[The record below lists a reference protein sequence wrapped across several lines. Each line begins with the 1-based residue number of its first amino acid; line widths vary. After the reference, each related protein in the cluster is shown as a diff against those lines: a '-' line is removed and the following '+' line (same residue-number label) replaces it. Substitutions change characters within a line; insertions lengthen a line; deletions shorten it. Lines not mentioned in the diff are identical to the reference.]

1 MRLIISLAL
10 VIILQI
16 DMHAQRRVR
25 FIEVNTIEA
34 WEDVLEMS
42 KKNSRLLF
50 INICSPWSEVCTFMR
65 TNTFRDRE
73 LASFIMNDFIPVY
86 IQGDSDFGEV
96 WTDRYDVSAFPMMFF
111 MTPGERVISRLEGY
125 QEISTIIDSGKRS
138 LTVYREYPRLR
149 RAYIEGGLSPR
160 GWRELINL
168 ELINE
173 GQEGARPLFNEF
185 IAEKDQSL
193 WSSEENLKLIVT
205 FGAAP
210 GEDVFQWVV
219 DNFENLR
226 VNDHFNAKK
235 FFDNSFNHT
244 MSVAV
249 RRKDINLLNKA
260 ELELFRFSNL
270 NSEEQREMI
279 HEMYRTYYLRIG
291 DWDSF
296 AKHVE
301 KMASESSS
309 EETVLALE
317 ARFIIENFL
326 EEDALNEGIRLM
338 RKSISLRDRF
348 TKRQYLADAHLKLK
362 QFDEAVQVMQEAK
375 DKIADPYDRYE
386 VDAIIR
392 QIRAFEQE
400 EKQKSNT
407 NAND

>member
-16 DMHAQRRVR
+16 DLHAQRRVR

-34 WEDVLEMS
+34 WEEVLEMS
-42 KKNSRLLF
+42 KINSRLLF

-73 LASFIMNDFIPVY
+73 LAGFIMNDFIPVY
-86 IQGDSDFGEV
+86 IQGDSEFGEL
-96 WTDRYDVSAFPMMFF
+96 WTDRYDVSAFPMMFY
-111 MTPGERVISRLEGY
+111 MTPGERVITRLEGF
-125 QEISTIIDSGKRS
+125 QERQTIIDSGKRS

-149 RAYIEGGLSPR
+149 RAYIEGGLSPK

-185 IAEKDQSL
+185 IAQKEQSL
-193 WSSEENLKLIVT
+193 WSNKENLRLIVT

-210 GEDVFQWVV
+210 GEDVFRWVV
-219 DNFENLR
+219 DNYENLR
-226 VNDHFNAKK
+226 VNDDFNSKS

-249 RRKDINLLNKA
+249 RRKDINLLKRA
-260 ELELFRFSNL
+260 EEELFRFGNL
-270 NSEEQREMI
+270 STDEQRDMI
-279 HEMYRTYYLRIG
+279 HEMYRTFYLRTG
-291 DWDSF
+291 QWDAF
-296 AKHVE
+296 ANHVE

-326 EEDALNEGIRLM
+326 EEDALNAGIKLM

-348 TKRQYLADAHLKLK
+348 TKRQYLAEAYLKLK
-362 QFDEAVQVMQEAK
+362 QYDEAVQVMQEAK

-392 QIRAFEQE
+392 QIRQFEQE
-400 EKQKSNT
+400 EKQKN
-407 NAND
+407 NAKD